1 MNGELIVGIMF
12 VLVGGV
18 AWIFSKKSYTPTSK
32 EEFDRM
38 WHQWNIHGSFEDE
51 NGCLQDDVDGLI
63 YRWEVLNG
71 KRPADSAD
79 LAQVTKEPEDEL
91 EPLVFQTGNFD
102 GSGY

>member
-1 MNGELIVGIMF
+1 MTAEFILGVVFILC
-12 VLVGGV
+12 GGV
-18 AWIFSKKSYTPTSK
+18 AWIFSKKSYTPTSQ

-38 WHQWNIHGSFEDE
+38 WHQWNTDGSFEDE

-71 KRPADSAD
+71 KRPAD
-79 LAQVTKEPEDEL
+79 LVLTKPVYEDDEL
-91 EPLVFQTGNFD
+91 EPMVFQTGNFD